1 MKTFTKIKEQAEKSE
16 QTTKACE
23 KVACIT
29 FFGLSFLVL
38 IFALQRKDKKK
49 VVKAS
54 AVYKINTKNQYL
66 LAWRHKRHFLQSEQH
81 CFLKM
86 ADEKLKSILN
96 SLKKTAEII
105 RQLTESTQSG
115 EGVVT
120 RAQRLKATSSS
131 AGKMNFLVS
140 QKNI

>member
-1 MKTFTKIKEQAEKSE
+1 
-16 QTTKACE
+16 
-23 KVACIT
+23 
-29 FFGLSFLVL
+29 
-38 IFALQRKDKKK
+38 
-49 VVKAS
+49 
-54 AVYKINTKNQYL
+54 
-66 LAWRHKRHFLQSEQH
+66 
-81 CFLKM
+81 M